1 MDSNMSAAASSAP
14 PTVAGSVDLLPLQT
28 LGDLLRRQRRER
40 PDALA
45 IRFQGEDLS
54 YAQLWQRA
62 ARVAQALTRLGARP
76 GSRVAH
82 CERNSVVCFELLF
95 GCALIGAVLV
105 PVNWRLAREEIAW
118 VLQDAQPVLLVADPA
133 FDAAVQAARGLGIP
147 WLSTETAP
155 STSAGTSAEAA
166 ASYSGWRDA
175 ASDADPAVDVALDDV
190 AIQMYTSGTT
200 GRPKGAM
207 LSHRAVN
214 TVRIGQRA
222 GWSRWRDDDVCLIS
236 MPLFHIGG
244 VGTALASLCAGARMV
259 LVREFDAGQF
269 LTLIGS
275 EGITRLFLVPAA
287 IQMLLDHLAAAATDF
302 SRVQYISFGSSPMQL
317 PLLERAMALFGC
329 GFVQVYGLT
338 ESSGTV
344 VANPVER
351 GELPTARR
359 LASVG
364 RALDGVALR
373 IALPDG
379 REAAAGETGEVQIRS
394 ASAMQG
400 YWRLPEATAEAFTPD
415 GWLRTGD
422 VGTLDADGYLY
433 LIDRLK
439 DMIISG
445 GENVYPAEVEAALLR
460 VPGVKEVAVIGV
472 PDRRWGEAVTAVIV
486 PQPGAALDEGAVIAA
501 ARTMLAGY
509 KVPKTIVLR
518 EALPRNAA
526 GKVLRRELRAP
537 FWQGTGRQ
545 I

>member
-1 MDSNMSAAASSAP
+1 MHSDSPAETADP
-14 PTVAGSVDLLPLQT
+14 LLPLQT

-62 ARVAQALTRLGARP
+62 ARVAQALTRMGAKP

-82 CERNSVVCFELLF
+82 CERNSAICFELLF

-105 PVNWRLAREEIAW
+105 PVNWRLARGEIAW

-133 FDAAVQAARGLGIP
+133 FDAAVQAARSLGIA
-147 WLSTETAP
+147 WVSTEPAGAAGRDDAP
-155 STSAGTSAEAA
+155 AYAH
-166 ASYSGWRDA
+166 WRDA
-175 ASDADPAVDVALDDV
+175 APCDDPAASVALDDV
-190 AIQMYTSGTT
+190 AVQMYTSGTT

-222 GWSRWRDDDVCLIS
+222 GWSRWRGDDVCLIS

-244 VGTALASLCAGARMV
+244 VGTALACLCAGARMV
-259 LVREFDAGQF
+259 LVRDFDAAQF
-269 LTLIGS
+269 LALIGS

-287 IQMLLDHLAAAATDF
+287 IQMLLDHPAAATTDF
-302 SRVQYISFGSSPMQL
+302 GRVQYISFGSSPMQL

-364 RALDGVALR
+364 RALDGVQLR
-373 IALPDG
+373 IAMAEG
-379 REAAAGETGEVQIRS
+379 SEARTGEAGEVQVRS
-394 ASAMQG
+394 AAAMQG
-400 YWRLPEATAEAFTPD
+400 YWRLPDATAEAFTPD

-472 PDRRWGEAVTAVIV
+472 PDRRWGEAVTAVVV
-486 PQPGAALDEGAVIAA
+486 PQPGAQVDEAAVIAA

-509 KVPKTIVLR
+509 KVPKSIVLR

-537 FWQGTGRQ
+537 FWQHTGRQ